1 MLQRISNRRIWG
13 FAAAMVLALGPA
25 SPVFA
30 QSAAECAAMADRA
43 ARSSNSVVG
52 GAAAGAAGGA
62 AIGAIVSDGRG
73 CRGRHCR
80 GGSRSRSDDAWRGAA
95 VGAVA
100 GGAAG
105 AYQQNERYKRVY
117 DDCMAGYR

>member
-1 MLQRISNRRIWG
+1 MLQKKPNRRLWG
-13 FAAAMVLALGPA
+13 VAAAMALTFGPVL
-25 SPVFA
+25 PVFA
-30 QSAAECAAMADRA
+30 QSAADCAARADRA
-43 ARSSNSVVG
+43 ARSSNSVIG

-80 GGSRSRSDDAWRGAA
+80 GRSHSRSDDVWRGAA
-95 VGAVA
+95 IGAVA

-117 DDCMAGYR
+117 DDCMAGY